1 MPEFSS
7 VCFHAPA
14 LGAAGHI
21 RLPWGH
27 PREKE
32 GGHMPTAEDQMGESA
47 ILLAALVAGALFGL
61 MLWRLRKAI
70 TEGWLP

>member
-1 MPEFSS
+1 
-7 VCFHAPA
+7 
-14 LGAAGHI
+14 
-21 RLPWGH
+21 
-27 PREKE
+27 
-32 GGHMPTAEDQMGESA
+32 MPTAEDQMGESA